1 MSFSKKLRNGKFI
14 ITAEVAPPR
23 GTDWKSVIE
32 GIEPLKGKVD
42 AFNVTDNQRS
52 MVRMSSL
59 VMSKL
64 LLDSGFD
71 PIFQLT
77 CRDRNRIALQ
87 SELLGAAALG
97 IRNICLMTGDFTTL
111 GDQPDAK
118 PVFDIDS
125 VQLIELAKKLESG
138 KLLNGKEI
146 KGSVEF
152 TVGAVYNPFAGP
164 KTLQEWKLRKKVEA
178 GAEFI
183 QTQPVYDI
191 RVAEEVNDLIEALGA
206 VPIIGL
212 LPVKSLKMANFMKK
226 LNPTSVPDKLI
237 EGLEKANDP
246 AQYGWD
252 YVIDIAHAIAEFGR
266 GIHFML
272 VGKTAELAAFIDYLR
287 NDSPYNHK
295 F

>member
-1 MSFSKKLRNGKFI
+1 MSFSKKIKNGKFI

-23 GTDWKSVIE
+23 GIEWKTVIE
-32 GIEPLKGKVD
+32 SIEPLKGKVD

-59 VMSKL
+59 AMSKL
-64 LLDSGFD
+64 LLDSGFE

-97 IRNICLMTGDFTTL
+97 IKNVCLMTGDFTTL

-125 VQLIELAKKLESG
+125 IHLIQTAKKLESG
-138 KLLNGKEI
+138 VLLNGKEL
-146 KGSVEF
+146 KGVPNF

-164 KTLQEWKLRKKVEA
+164 KVLQVWKLRKKIEA

-183 QTQPVYDI
+183 QTQPVYDV
-191 RVAEEVNDLIEALGA
+191 RVAKDVHDLIESLGA
-206 VPIIGL
+206 IPIIGL
-212 LPVKSLKMANFMKK
+212 LPIKSLKMANFMKK
-226 LNPTSVPDKLI
+226 LNPTSIPNRLI
-237 EGLEKANDP
+237 EGLERANNP

-252 YVIDIAHAIAEFGR
+252 YVIDIAHAIAEFGK

-287 NDSPYNHK
+287 NNSPYNHK

>member
-1 MSFSKKLRNGKFI
+1 LSFSKKIKNGKFI

-23 GTDWKSVIE
+23 GIEWKTVIE
-32 GIEPLKGKVD
+32 SIEPLKGKVD

-59 VMSKL
+59 AMSKL
-64 LLDSGFD
+64 LLDSGFE

-97 IRNICLMTGDFTTL
+97 IKNVCLMTGDFTTL

-125 VQLIELAKKLESG
+125 IHLIQTAKKLESG
-138 KLLNGKEI
+138 VLLNGKEL
-146 KGSVEF
+146 KGVPNF

-164 KTLQEWKLRKKVEA
+164 KVLQVWKLRKKIEA

-183 QTQPVYDI
+183 QTQPVYDV
-191 RVAEEVNDLIEALGA
+191 RVAKDVHDLIESLGA
-206 VPIIGL
+206 IPIIGL
-212 LPVKSLKMANFMKK
+212 LPIKSLKMANFMKK
-226 LNPTSVPDKLI
+226 LNPTSIPNRLI
-237 EGLEKANDP
+237 EGLERANNP

-252 YVIDIAHAIAEFGR
+252 YVIDIAHAIAEFGK

-287 NDSPYNHK
+287 NNSPYNHK

>member
-1 MSFSKKLRNGKFI
+1 MSFSKKVKNGKFI

-23 GTDWKSVIE
+23 GIEWKTVIE
-32 GIEPLKGKVD
+32 SIEPLKGKVD

-59 VMSKL
+59 AMSKL
-64 LLDSGFD
+64 LLDSGFE

-97 IRNICLMTGDFTTL
+97 IKNVCLMTGDFTTL

-125 VQLIELAKKLESG
+125 IHLIQTAKKLESG
-138 KLLNGKEI
+138 VLLNRKEL
-146 KGSVEF
+146 KGVPTF

-164 KTLQEWKLRKKVEA
+164 KVLQVWKLRKKIEA

-183 QTQPVYDI
+183 QTQPVYDV
-191 RVAEEVNDLIEALGA
+191 RMAKDVHDLIESLGA

-212 LPVKSLKMANFMKK
+212 LPIKSLKMANFMKK
-226 LNPTSVPDKLI
+226 LNPTSIPNRLI
-237 EGLEKANDP
+237 EGLERANNP

-252 YVIDIAHAIAEFGR
+252 YVIDIAHAIAEFGK

-287 NDSPYNHK
+287 NNSPYNHK